1 MNPKITEYR
10 EERDKNT
17 ARIERLNARN
27 EWLTQKIIE
36 MEHTDLFGLLDQYNM
51 TPDALATYLARQM
64 GRPVHRELPKEVP
77 DDEKT

>member
-17 ARIERLNARN
+17 ARIERLSARN

-36 MEHTDLFGLLDQYNM
+36 LEHTDMIGLLDQFNL
-51 TPDALATYLARQM
+51 TPDALAAFLAKQM
-64 GRPVHRELPKEVP
+64 GRPVHRELPKEASE
-77 DDEKT
+77 DEKN

>member
-36 MEHTDLFGLLDQYNM
+36 MEHTDLFGLLDQ
-51 TPDALATYLARQM
+51 
-64 GRPVHRELPKEVP
+64 
-77 DDEKT
+77 